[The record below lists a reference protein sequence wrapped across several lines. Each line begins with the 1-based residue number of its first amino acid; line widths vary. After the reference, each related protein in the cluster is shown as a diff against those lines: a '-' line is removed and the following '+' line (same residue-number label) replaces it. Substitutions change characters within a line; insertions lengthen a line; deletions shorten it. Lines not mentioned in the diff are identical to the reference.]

1 MASRRD
7 SRFLLT
13 FFTVLGVVFVIAVYV
28 KLRAYVPAEAR
39 ENDAQKV
46 QTTSSATEI
55 VVAQDVQVIA
65 PPSTYI
71 MNPNADPVEAAAARA
86 AAEQEKLL
94 SAPLPAGPAPTI
106 TKPPVVSTP
115 AARRPAG
122 TVPVAQ
128 PGGASSRMASAGRDA
143 AQRASQQSNVTQ
155 SSRSNGP
162 STSHEPGSTT
172 TRTDTPKENPKDP
185 TSDTTPPQL
194 VSVDFAPPAIQDGEE
209 TVLTIAATDD
219 LSGVRVISGTIATPT
234 GGLQGFALQRESP
247 ESPRYTTRI
256 AVPKDAPEGL
266 WHITYLSL
274 SDNAGN
280 TATLSSNQGTLAA
293 AGFRV
298 SSSKSDTKAPTLSA
312 VWLDRVAMRAG
323 EKNTV
328 FVQASDEGTGINL
341 ISGVFQSP
349 GKFARIGFGCHAG
362 EQAWACDFT
371 PPASAD
377 CGEWKLEQIQLQDK
391 ANNMATIR
399 SDNPLIQAI
408 RLNMGGNDCDSKPP
422 ELQSLVLDRG
432 GVSNAEKSTI
442 GVTATVMDDLSGVAS
457 ISGQVTG
464 PSSPKGT
471 PRLYFSMS
479 AGGDPNI
486 WVGQIIVPALAA
498 KGQWE
503 VAWIQILDKAN
514 NLKTYSRSDPV
525 LQRAVFG
532 VQ

>member
-1 MASRRD
+1 MASRRN
-7 SRFLLT
+7 SRFLPI
-13 FFTVLGVVFVIAVYV
+13 FFTVLGVVFIIAVYV
-28 KLRAYVPAEAR
+28 KLRAHVPAAASESAVT
-39 ENDAQKV
+39 QV
-46 QTTSSATEI
+46 QTTSSVAET
-55 VVAQDVQVIA
+55 VVSQQDVQVIA
-65 PPSTYI
+65 PPSTYS
-71 MNPNADPVEAAAARA
+71 MNPNADPIEAAAARA

-94 SAPLPAGPAPTI
+94 SAPLAAAPPVTTTRPSGGAPTPAVARPAPATGAQGSGS
-106 TKPPVVSTP
+106 PRP
-115 AARRPAG
+115 AAG
-122 TVPVAQ
+122 
-128 PGGASSRMASAGRDA
+128 GRDA
-143 AQRASQQSNVTQ
+143 AQRSAQQTNVSQG
-155 SSRSNGP
+155 SRVNGP
-162 STSHEPGSTT
+162 SSSHEPGGTS
-172 TRTDTPKENPKDP
+172 TRTDTPREGPKDP

-194 VSVDFAPPAIQDGEE
+194 ISVDFAPPQISDGEE

-298 SSSKSDTKAPTLSA
+298 SSSKSDTKAPVLSA

-328 FVQASDEGTGINL
+328 FVQATDEGTGINL

-349 GKFARIGFGCHAG
+349 GKFARIGFGCHPG
-362 EQAWACDFT
+362 DQAWACDFT

-391 ANNMATIR
+391 ANNMATVR
-399 SDNPLIQAI
+399 SDNPLIQAV

-432 GVSNAEKSTI
+432 IVSNAEKSTI
-442 GVTATVMDDLSGVAS
+442 GVTAMVTDDLSGVAS

-479 AGGDPNI
+479 AGGDPNT

-525 LQRAVFG
+525 LQRAIFG